1 MGETYQMRIVEKQLT
16 TINVSLK
23 RNEIVNKEINSL
35 DNEIKLFD
43 KIGRIFVVSDKKAIN
58 ERLETNKV
66 DLVKDLESQKSIL
79 KKMQETIN
87 ESTKHYNE
95 IAQQSLKQQA

>member
-1 MGETYQMRIVEKQLT
+1 MGDTYQLRIVEKQLT

-35 DNEIKLFD
+35 SDEIKLYD
-43 KIGRIFVVSDKKAIN
+43 KIGRIFVLSDKKSVS

-66 DLVKDLESQKSIL
+66 DLIKDLENQKGIL
-79 KKMQETIN
+79 KKFQDSIN

-95 IAQQSLKQQA
+95 VAKQSMKQS